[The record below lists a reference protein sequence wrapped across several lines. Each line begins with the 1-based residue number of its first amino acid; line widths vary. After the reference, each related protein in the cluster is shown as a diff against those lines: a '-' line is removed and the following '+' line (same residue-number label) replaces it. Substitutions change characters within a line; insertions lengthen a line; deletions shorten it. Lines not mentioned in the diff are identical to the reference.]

1 MAMTAGNKQ
10 KSRGF
15 TMIELLITLGLVSIL
30 AMLAA
35 PSFAQFIKQ
44 ERLTKTANQLN
55 AVYRYA
61 RSEAVKRAQTV
72 ILTKQDTSWLVEIEV
87 AGGRETLRQF
97 DSNYP
102 TVSAELVDR
111 MIRSTGELNLQSNIL
126 ISDNDTNT
134 DDYRLCILRSGQSWL
149 GKAEEN
155 CA

>member
-1 MAMTAGNKQ
+1 MTVGSKQ
-10 KSRGF
+10 KQLGF

-44 ERLTKTANQLN
+44 ERLVTTANQLSS
-55 AVYRYA
+55 VYRYA

-72 ILTKQDTSWLVEIEV
+72 ILTKQDNAWLVEIEE
-87 AGGRETLRQF
+87 AGNRVTLRRF
-97 DSNYP
+97 NSNYA
-102 TVSAELVDR
+102 TVNADLVDR

-126 ISDNDTNT
+126 ITDNDNNT
-134 DDYRLCILRSGQSWL
+134 EDYRLCILQSGQSWL
-149 GKAEEN
+149 GKAAEN

>member
-1 MAMTAGNKQ
+1 MTVGSKQ
-10 KSRGF
+10 KQLGF

-44 ERLTKTANQLN
+44 ERLVTTANQLSS
-55 AVYRYA
+55 VYRYA

-72 ILTKQDTSWLVEIEV
+72 ILTKQDNAWLVEIEE
-87 AGGRETLRQF
+87 AGNRVTLRQF
-97 DSNYP
+97 NSNYA
-102 TVSAELVDR
+102 TVNADLVDR

-126 ISDNDTNT
+126 ITDNDSNT
-134 DDYRLCILRSGQSWL
+134 EDYRLCILQSGQSWL
-149 GKAEEN
+149 GKAAEN

>member
-1 MAMTAGNKQ
+1 MTVGSKQ
-10 KSRGF
+10 KQLGF

-44 ERLTKTANQLN
+44 ERLVTTANQLSS
-55 AVYRYA
+55 VYRYA

-72 ILTKQDTSWLVEIEV
+72 ILTKQDNAWLVEIEE
-87 AGGRETLRQF
+87 AGNRVTLRQF
-97 DSNYP
+97 NSNYA
-102 TVSAELVDR
+102 TVNADLVDR

-126 ISDNDTNT
+126 ITDNDNNT
-134 DDYRLCILRSGQSWL
+134 EDYRLCILQSGQSWL
-149 GKAEEN
+149 GKAAEN

>member
-1 MAMTAGNKQ
+1 MTVGSKQ
-10 KSRGF
+10 KQLGF

-44 ERLTKTANQLN
+44 ERLVTTANQLSS
-55 AVYRYA
+55 VYRYA

-72 ILTKQDTSWLVEIEV
+72 ILTKQDNAWLVEIEE
-87 AGGRETLRQF
+87 AGNRVTLRQF
-97 DSNYP
+97 NSNYA
-102 TVSAELVDR
+102 TVSADLVDR

-126 ISDNDTNT
+126 ITDNDNNT
-134 DDYRLCILRSGQSWL
+134 EDYRLCILQSGQSWL
-149 GKAEEN
+149 GKAAEN